1 MGAPAQPDYAKL
13 RRDADRLVMLLSD
26 PHPDLATW
34 GVVLES
40 VMSHLVEV
48 APTTVLSRE
57 FMRRHPLAFPPAVG
71 SESGDLTVEA
81 EPSALDDPASV
92 RIAAEMNAWLMENQP
107 SIRRMLRETLTQ
119 EFSRWLIGRWV
130 QEDDGS
136 FPDHPSAVGSEP
148 QG

>member
-1 MGAPAQPDYAKL
+1 MGVPTPPDYEKL

-57 FMRRHPLAFPPAVG
+57 FMRRYPESFPPAVG
-71 SESGDLTVEA
+71 SESGDLAVEA
-81 EPSALDDPASV
+81 EPRYPDDPTSV
-92 RIAAEMNAWLMENQP
+92 RIAAEMNAWLRENQP
-107 SIRRMLRETLTQ
+107 SIRRMFRETLTQ
-119 EFSRWLIGRWV
+119 EFSRWLVGRWV
-130 QEDDGS
+130 QEDDVS
-136 FPDHPSAVGSEP
+136 SPDPPPSVGSES

>member
-1 MGAPAQPDYAKL
+1 MGVPAQPDYAKL

-57 FMRRHPLAFPPAVG
+57 FMRRYPESFPPAVG
-71 SESGDLTVEA
+71 SESGDLRVEA
-81 EPSALDDPASV
+81 EPRNPSDPASV

-107 SIRRMLRETLTQ
+107 SIRRLLQETLTQ
-119 EFSRWLIGRWV
+119 EFSRWLVGRWV

-136 FPDHPSAVGSEP
+136 FPDHPPAVRSEP